1 MRLFWLL
8 DSPRVVA
15 EPGGILHDT
24 MRVRASVWLLG
35 LVLGLFVAWSYWA
48 EIDQMTR
55 APGTVIASSKTK
67 TVQSS
72 EPGVVQSILVTEG
85 TRVAAGE
92 PVLVLERTR
101 SQSAVD
107 EIEAELASLLAARA
121 RLTAEVGDE
130 ELSFPQMLDKF
141 PEFVTNQRSLAERR
155 RIALD
160 DELRA
165 IADSLSSVREELA
178 LLRPLASQGDVSES
192 EILRLERQKNELEG
206 RYRNT
211 KNGFYRDAAAELE
224 RVTSDAATLEQQLNQ
239 RQDRLDRTTVTAPVN
254 GIVKN
259 LSINTAGAVV
269 GAGETLMEILPID
282 DRLVVEAKISPSEI
296 AFVRTGMDAV
306 VKIDAYD
313 YTIFGDL
320 SGTLTYL
327 SADTLVDA
335 TDPNAAPYYRAQV
348 TTTGNR
354 FSKQDHSGLEILP
367 GMTAT
372 VEIKTGKS
380 TVFSYLTK
388 PLVKTISES
397 FTDR

>member
-121 RLTAEVGDE
+121 RLTAEVGDG
-130 ELSFPQMLDKF
+130 ELSFPA
-141 PEFVTNQRSLAERR
+141 NA
-155 RIALD
+155 
-160 DELRA
+160 
-165 IADSLSSVREELA
+165 
-178 LLRPLASQGDVSES
+178 
-192 EILRLERQKNELEG
+192 RQVP
-206 RYRNT
+206 
-211 KNGFYRDAAAELE
+211 
-224 RVTSDAATLEQQLNQ
+224 RVC
-239 RQDRLDRTTVTAPVN
+239 
-254 GIVKN
+254 
-259 LSINTAGAVV
+259 
-269 GAGETLMEILPID
+269 
-282 DRLVVEAKISPSEI
+282 
-296 AFVRTGMDAV
+296 
-306 VKIDAYD
+306 Y
-313 YTIFGDL
+313 
-320 SGTLTYL
+320 
-327 SADTLVDA
+327 
-335 TDPNAAPYYRAQV
+335 
-348 TTTGNR
+348 
-354 FSKQDHSGLEILP
+354 
-367 GMTAT
+367 
-372 VEIKTGKS
+372 
-380 TVFSYLTK
+380 
-388 PLVKTISES
+388 
-397 FTDR
+397 